1 MIEDPYRFRKGCTR
15 MSKENIDQECEC
27 FTANSLESVAIIRFK
42 EHMLFHTTE
51 LSARDSVLGYLDRIS
66 EDDSIKVVLLISSYQ
81 KGDQKD
87 YFDFYSQILKLKFD
101 LGPFYR
107 FCNVIDQFILKI
119 VGLDKFVI
127 HVNNGDVISLF
138 FNVSLAC
145 DYRIIADNT
154 IFHNPY
160 LDLGLLPKGGG
171 PFFLSRKLD
180 SWKAY
185 EMLLLRRQIT
195 AQEALKL
202 GLVDKVVSV
211 GKLEETAIKVAKDFR
226 KAPLPTIS
234 GVKRLI
240 NYSIHDLESYLEL
253 ENEELRKTIFERQH
267 SI

>member
-1 MIEDPYRFRKGCTR
+1 LIVVHH
-15 MSKENIDQECEC
+15 ENK
-27 FTANSLESVAIIRFK
+27 R
-42 EHMLFHTTE
+42 
-51 LSARDSVLGYLDRIS
+51 
-66 EDDSIKVVLLISSYQ
+66 
-81 KGDQKD
+81 
-87 YFDFYSQILKLKFD
+87 
-101 LGPFYR
+101 
-107 FCNVIDQFILKI
+107 NVIDQFILKI

-127 HVNNGDVISLF
+127 HVNSGDVISPF

-185 EMLLLRRQIT
+185 EVLLLRRQIT
-195 AQEALKL
+195 AHEALKL
-202 GLVDKVVSV
+202 ALVDKVVSV
-211 GKLEETAIKVAKDFR
+211 GKLEETAFEVAKDFG
-226 KAPLPTIS
+226 KIPLPTIS
-234 GVKRLI
+234 GIKRLK

-253 ENEELRKTIFERQH
+253 ENEELRKTILERQH